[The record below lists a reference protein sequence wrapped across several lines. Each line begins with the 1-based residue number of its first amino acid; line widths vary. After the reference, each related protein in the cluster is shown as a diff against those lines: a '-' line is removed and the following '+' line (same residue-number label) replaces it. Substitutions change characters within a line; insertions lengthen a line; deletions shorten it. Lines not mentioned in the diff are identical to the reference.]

1 MLEKL
6 GEAKKLLINQVVLT
20 AIVVLALV
28 PFEKNLAMSAM
39 FGGGIVIFTGII
51 MSVMV
56 FKKYRAQQ
64 PEKIVA
70 GFFSAE
76 IAKLI
81 ITMAAF
87 ALIVFNVQ
95 SLNFLTL
102 ITVFFIIQV
111 VPALFLAARN

>member
-1 MLEKL
+1 MLNKP
-6 GEAKKLLINQVVLT
+6 GEVNKLLRNQAILTVL
-20 AIVVLALV
+20 LALILT
-28 PFEKNLAMSAM
+28 PFGIELTLSAM
-39 FGGGIVIFTGII
+39 IGGGIVVFT
-51 MSVMV
+51 SLLVSRMV

-64 PEKIVA
+64 PEKMVA
-70 GFFSAE
+70 GFYSAE

-87 ALIVFNVQ
+87 ALIVLNIH

-111 VPALFLAARN
+111 VPAVFIAARK

>member
-1 MLEKL
+1 M
-6 GEAKKLLINQVVLT
+6 T
-20 AIVVLALV
+20 AFLALALL
-28 PFEKNLAMSAM
+28 PFGKNLAMSAM
-39 FGGGIVIFTGII
+39 FGGGIVIFTGLI
-51 MSVMV
+51 MSMMI
-56 FKKYRAQQ
+56 FKRYRAQQ

-70 GFFSAE
+70 GFFGAE